1 MNTIGTAAGVASQV
15 WRNKYRQSTLDK
27 LLRNALVA
35 EKVCAVDRSSAK
47 TIQNPYG
54 SQPSVTI
61 AALAGTYSTASFTIT
76 DDTLTVADEVVVSEH
91 VLGFENDLA
100 NFDIFANRVDEM
112 NNSFV
117 TAVDKWV
124 LNELCETAD
133 TTSYTTPVG
142 GFTTAANINVIMS
155 NLISKVAGYADVSNG
170 MYLVIENT
178 DVPGF
183 IQAQATNGFSFAD
196 AALNN
201 GFMSS
206 YMGVDIYVVR
216 SGTFVDATTTSASG
230 TKTWTNLNHRVFGV
244 KNVTTYAAP
253 RGVQHEEKQVTLKTG
268 RELVTYGYI
277 GFKAWATKAA
287 LTVDITLA

>member
-1 MNTIGTAAGVASQV
+1 MNTMGTAAGVASQV
-15 WRNKYRQSTLDK
+15 WRNKYRLATLDK

-35 EKVCAVDRSSAK
+35 EKVCMVDRSALK
-47 TIQNPYG
+47 TLQSPYG
-54 SQPSVTI
+54 SQPTATVQ
-61 AALAGTYSTASFTIT
+61 ALAGTYTTAAFTLT
-76 DDTLTVADEVVVSEH
+76 DDTLTVAEEVVVAEH

-112 NNSFV
+112 NNSFA

-124 LNELCETAD
+124 LNCLCEDAD
-133 TTSYTTPVG
+133 TTAYTTPVG

-155 NLISKVAGYADVSNG
+155 NLIAKVAGYAEMYQG

-183 IQAQATNGFSFAD
+183 IQAQATNGFNFAD

-201 GFMSS
+201 GFMAN
-206 YMGVDIYVVR
+206 YMGVEIYVVR
-216 SGTFVDATTTSASG
+216 SGTFVDASATSASG
-230 TKTWTNLNHRVFGV
+230 TRVWTNLGHRVFGV
-244 KNVTTYAAP
+244 RGVTTYAAP
-253 RGVQHEEKQVTLKTG
+253 RGMQTDEKAVTLKTG

-277 GFKAWATKAA
+277 GFKAWASKLA